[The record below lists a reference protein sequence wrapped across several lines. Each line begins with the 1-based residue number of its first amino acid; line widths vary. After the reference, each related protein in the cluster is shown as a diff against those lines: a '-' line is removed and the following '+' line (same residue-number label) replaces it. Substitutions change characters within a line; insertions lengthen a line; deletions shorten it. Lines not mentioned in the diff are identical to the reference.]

1 MQKMDVV
8 IAWVDGSEPAWKRK
22 RAHYLGESETPAAAD
37 ATRFASNDEIYFCI
51 ASILKYVPFCG
62 TIFLVTD
69 QQKPKF
75 LDEFFE
81 QGLCEKNK
89 IKIIDHAEIFS
100 GYENFLPTFNSLTI
114 ESMLWKIPGL
124 SRFFLY
130 LNDDFFFNAPAK
142 IEDFVDAEKII
153 VGGRWK
159 SALPLKLKMLARQC
173 VGKVFSKKIAARHT
187 VSQMLSADLAG
198 FGEFFSVHH
207 YPHVLDKDAMGEFF
221 QANPDVLIHQI
232 THRFRSIEQFNPV
245 ALALHLKIKKNEAVL
260 HADVSLAYLKNN
272 KSVDD
277 FLEKIKMKNV
287 LYGCIQSW
295 DQLSEPLANTIHS
308 AMCEKFKDF
317 LPNSIG
323 KNKNEN

>member
-89 IKIIDHAEIFS
+89 IKIIDHTEIFS
-100 GYENFLPTFNSLTI
+100 GHENFLPTFNSLTI

-130 LNDDFFFNAPAK
+130 
-142 IEDFVDAEKII
+142 
-153 VGGRWK
+153 
-159 SALPLKLKMLARQC
+159 
-173 VGKVFSKKIAARHT
+173 
-187 VSQMLSADLAG
+187 
-198 FGEFFSVHH
+198 
-207 YPHVLDKDAMGEFF
+207 
-221 QANPDVLIHQI
+221 
-232 THRFRSIEQFNPV
+232 
-245 ALALHLKIKKNEAVL
+245 
-260 HADVSLAYLKNN
+260 
-272 KSVDD
+272 
-277 FLEKIKMKNV
+277 
-287 LYGCIQSW
+287 
-295 DQLSEPLANTIHS
+295 
-308 AMCEKFKDF
+308 
-317 LPNSIG
+317 
-323 KNKNEN
+323 